1 MRLRDSFSVANRDK
15 QTYAEE
21 NRKLKDLLRL
31 HGISWEPN
39 TFGDSD
45 PKQYIVSDFPG
56 SVSDRSGSY
65 GMISQGVSPPSGA
78 ASNYSPAAATSTQ
91 RPTAMDYDSIGID
104 FVLTY
109 DRTPYLSPPP
119 Q

>member
-1 MRLRDSFSVANRDK
+1 MRLRESFNAANRDK

-21 NRKLKDLLRL
+21 NRKLKELLRL
-31 HGISWEPN
+31 HGISWASS
-39 TFGDSD
+39 TFGDGD
-45 PKQYIVSDFPG
+45 PNQYIAPDYPG

-65 GMISQGVSPPSGA
+65 GMVSQGVSPPSGP
-78 ASNYSPAAATSTQ
+78 ASSYSPAAATGAQ
-91 RPTAMDYDSIGID
+91 RPAAMDYDSIGID